1 MDASWICV
9 ITRLYFRMF
18 IHCCYYRRAL
28 QSAATRRS
36 AWNQKMYTE
45 SESETLCITHKD
57 RTARSL
63 GGATGGI

>member
-1 MDASWICV
+1 MDVCDNTSV
-9 ITRLYFRMF
+9 FPHVYTLLL
-18 IHCCYYRRAL
+18 HYRRVYRV

-63 GGATGGI
+63 GGATGGV

>member
-1 MDASWICV
+1 MDVCDNTSV
-9 ITRLYFRMF
+9 FPHVYTLLL
-18 IHCCYYRRAL
+18 L
-28 QSAATRRS
+28 QSARDVGRS

-63 GGATGGI
+63 GGATGGV

>member
-1 MDASWICV
+1 MDVCDNTSV
-9 ITRLYFRMF
+9 FPHVYTLLL
-18 IHCCYYRRAL
+18 L

-63 GGATGGI
+63 GGATGGV